1 MKLLVISIENYYL
14 ALVVKNEFSLINLLS
29 VKLNKYKLFYFI
41 LKIKKIRMKQ
51 ENQLRER
58 QNHLKY
64 ILAHIM
70 EKHL

>member
-1 MKLLVISIENYYL
+1 MISIENYYL
-14 ALVVKNEFSLINLLS
+14 ALVVKNEFSLIYLLS